1 MQLRYE
7 GQIYRPPSEANSLI
21 LQATIGCT
29 YNKCTFCQ
37 SFREKKFRIRTTEEL
52 FEDLSMARRYYG
64 HVRRIYLADANALCM
79 PSEQLLEIL
88 SFIRETFPECERVS
102 THACAQDVLNKT
114 PEELTDLRE
123 WGMGI
128 IYVGG
133 ESGNPE
139 VLRLVNKGVTRE
151 ELIESVH
158 KLRAAKILSSLTF
171 ISGLGG
177 TRLWREHAI
186 DTGTII
192 SEMEPD
198 YASLLT
204 LILEPGM
211 PLFDDL
217 VNGTF
222 ERLSPQQVLQE
233 TRLLIENI
241 NVKRSCVFRS
251 NHASNYLSLRGTLPM
266 DKEKVLNQL
275 ASAKRLKPEEF
286 RLL

>member
-1 MQLRYE
+1 MRYE
-7 GQIYRPPSEANSLI
+7 GQIYRPPSEAHSLI

-37 SFREKKFRIRTTEEL
+37 SFREKKFRIRKTEEIL
-52 FEDLSMARRYYG
+52 EDLTEARLLYR
-64 HVRRIYLADANALCM
+64 HVGRMYLADANALCM
-79 PSEQLLEIL
+79 PAEQLLEIL
-88 SFIRETFPECERVS
+88 QFIKKTFPECERVS
-102 THACAQDVLNKT
+102 THACAQDVLMKT
-114 PEELTDLRE
+114 PEELAALRE

-139 VLRLVNKGVTRE
+139 VLKLVRKGVTRE
-151 ELIESVH
+151 ELIEAVH
-158 KLRAAKILSSLTF
+158 RLRAAGILSSLTF

-177 TRLWREHAI
+177 ARLWREHAI

-217 VNGTF
+217 RSGKF
-222 ERLSPQQVLQE
+222 ELLSPLQVLSE
-233 TRLLIENI
+233 TKLLIENI
-241 NVKRSCVFRS
+241 NVGRSCVFRS
-251 NHASNYLSLRGTLPM
+251 NHASNYLSLKGTLPQ
-266 DKEKVLNQL
+266 DKESILNQL
-275 ASAKRLKPEEF
+275 ASAKRLKPDEF
-286 RLL
+286 RRL